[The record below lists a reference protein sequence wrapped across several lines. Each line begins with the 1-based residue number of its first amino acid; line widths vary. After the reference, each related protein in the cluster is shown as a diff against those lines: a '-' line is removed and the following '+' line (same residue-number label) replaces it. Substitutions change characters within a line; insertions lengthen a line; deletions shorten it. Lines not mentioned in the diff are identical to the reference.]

1 MSYFKEKT
9 GYMLIIKVQNKYILP
24 LLDLVLNHVLAEGVL
39 LFDLQ
44 VYNLNKDNQAEGS
57 KYF

>member
-1 MSYFKEKT
+1 
-9 GYMLIIKVQNKYILP
+9 MLIIKVQNKYILP